1 MSNFFGDDT
10 FSVATPAAVTWQ
22 EPVKGKGAPW
32 IYLLVGLILIG
43 AVFISKFL
51 FPASGELAWAHH
63 LFYWILSMAAF
74 LGPIAAFSLVD
85 LKRRLDPNYSSQGRT
100 VRHARFA
107 FLLIGLVFSII
118 NVFFL
123 ASELARIMNV
133 G

>member
-1 MSNFFGDDT
+1 MSNFFGDDS

-32 IYLLVGLILIG
+32 IYLVVGLALITL
-43 AVFISKFL
+43 VFVAKLL
-51 FPASGELAWAHH
+51 FPANGESAWVSH

-74 LGPIAAFSLVD
+74 LAPIAAFSLID

-100 VRHARFA
+100 VRQARFG
-107 FLLIGLVFSII
+107 FLLLGLVFSIV

-123 ASELARIMNV
+123 ASELARVLNV